1 MKKINCIVYSMV
13 LNEQYGIQNMYEETS
28 MTKEQAFETI
38 DRIVNSNRRFYTFEE
53 TIFNFATGYDDS
65 NITRLDKVVKSVNID
80 KITEINFREIFI
92 KE

>member
-1 MKKINCIVYSMV
+1 MV